1 MKKVLLDTNAY
12 SALLRGDQKV
22 FDVLAKAGRIYISS
36 VVLGELFAGF
46 RGGSR
51 FVENKRRLE
60 QFMERPQVEL
70 LVVGFETADIYGV
83 VKQRLKQ
90 AGKPIPLND
99 IWIASHALETGAV
112 LISYDNHFQHVAG
125 IRLWDE
131 I

>member
-1 MKKVLLDTNAY
+1 MKRVLLDTNAY
-12 SALLRGDQKV
+12 SALLKGDQKV

-36 VVLGELFAGF
+36 VVLGELLAGF

-60 QFMERPQVEL
+60 QFMERQQVEL
-70 LVVGFETADIYGV
+70 LVVGFETADIYGA
-83 VKQRLKQ
+83 VKQQLKQ

-112 LISYDNHFQHVAG
+112 LISYDNHFQRVAG